1 MKRQISFRLL
11 AMLLTASLFLSSTG
25 LLTMLAKAEEVTT
38 APTLVTQGGAM
49 PGEQT
54 SEPQTTLPES
64 ETTTREPGTTQPPTT
79 NALETTSAPETTTT
93 PPTTTKPAANSDP
106 TLVTE
111 GGKLELSGPQVNA
124 EGFKPGPAPQA
135 ETWLGVDGT
144 TTNMGK
150 ASNPYN
156 VSDASHFLEI
166 QTLIN
171 NTMNADKY
179 FRLTADINLASVTIA
194 NYNAVAGFSASLICL
209 DPALAVSDPTKIFIN
224 LDGNNFK
231 IKNLNITNTSKD
243 TCALFGYLSANSD
256 VYGINFENCSL
267 TVPYQNAQVSAV
279 VAVQNMGLIRNC
291 SFAGSTSVTT
301 LDMSSTQGP
310 ASAGETYTLGSQ
322 GGNPGHIVRVGSAVF
337 VGDNQG
343 TIEACKFSD
352 ISVHVNRRTY
362 VGGVAGQ
369 NSGTIT
375 GIKGSNLADC
385 GIKGVK
391 ITVVGNTGTSSQIG
405 GITGRNRAG
414 ATVSDSTL
422 DLAGA
427 NAFNSF
433 TNGNKVGGVAG
444 VNEGTVAN
452 CYVLGKVKNTQ
463 TVTASSYNM
472 LGYRFIFGGI
482 TGENKGNINNSSAEN
497 IGMFF
502 SNTQDAVYGGITGI
516 NSGNGTT
523 TGLISACY
531 ASGKQ
536 SDPSFIT
543 SAGYFAGGI
552 IGDAEYG
559 ALLSNCYAL
568 VSLSP
573 NLLRAGALIGN
584 GAQTSMF
591 STVSPNHWSS
601 IISGW
606 PTQSALDSSDSND
619 VYRNIKVLN
628 LATNASATLS
638 KASSFAHSWGNA
650 GVGIDGI
657 GTASAFSESS
667 ANLSISESTSSLT
680 VTGGPFAGTFGYLNY
695 TLNVALPV
703 GVGATVQPTVQQ
715 QMSIAVITTAVAP
728 TGSPIISPGNPV
740 VINNAMEILFIRN
753 IPYTNYKL
761 AADIT
766 MPTVSPNEWRTSVF
780 SGTLDGNGK
789 TITSHIP
796 VFSKIYGSRDTTV
809 PIGGGNDTAANLA
822 SGYVFNLNLVL
833 SANTKS
839 GMLGTLI
846 GGTVKNTTLTGS
858 SAAVALTIN
867 LAGENSRGGL
877 LDTLYGNSYVYGC
890 FTDLKVDIQISG
902 NGNIGGLIGH
912 IEGNK
917 VTVENCGSNAD
928 VYSVAPITTI
938 ASLIG
943 KITTSTGTV
952 KDCFASGLV
961 QRGGFIAVGSKL
973 ITHRLENL
981 YWSIKDTNTANQ
993 ATVLPADN
1001 INTVGPN
1008 PDTVYKWSFDESVGF
1023 VSDDDS
1029 YLNIILPSGITRM
1042 ASAQPAGFT
1051 VTVRDSGVIVV
1062 GTLAI
1067 QGGKLSIKISK
1078 DALATLPIDTI
1089 LTVVHN
1095 PTGMRSR
1102 VTINDGISKD
1112 ADGYFQVKKPSDLQ
1126 FLSTR
1131 QSDYLTDGINF
1142 KIKLMN
1148 DIDMD
1153 QYAYSPIG
1161 IYDIYF
1167 PENSR
1172 AFKGTFEGNGFTIS
1186 NLAISATEQVAI
1198 FAYTSAA
1205 TISNLTLDGA
1215 NISASGKYVACVVAV
1230 AEAGSIENI
1239 TVSNSTITST
1249 YSPGNGQ
1256 SYTGGIVGGYLAGA
1270 VNPATI
1276 NNITM
1281 DTLSIN
1287 VPDAG
1292 YAGGLVGGIDST
1304 TVSIN
1309 TVNVTDLNLTGTQQL
1324 GGIVGSQAGNVTINN
1339 VSIGASVG
1347 STPTPQI
1354 SGDAFIGGIVGYSTA
1369 NALNSKIT
1377 ACTVTGM
1384 SILNTGT
1391 SLYTGATGGIA
1402 GWFSGTVGD
1411 DPATTGITEGC
1422 TVTDCTIEGMYVGGI
1437 VGRADTSTGNFNV
1450 TLKNCIVDGATSIT
1464 ALAGEGNAVA
1474 GGIFGDYNVGGTLS
1488 LTQCYAYSG
1497 VTVSN
1502 GRAVGGILATG
1513 SLGTTSQ
1520 KLVITGCQSFAT
1532 VSSNFST
1539 SYAGAIVGLEAS
1551 SINGIKIIDCVA
1563 GGTVAAVTAA
1573 GGLVGFHSSITPF
1586 SLTTAGNTPFITGSY
1601 VSAIIDESATATYSA
1616 KIVGFFMFNPP
1627 FYRAVSN
1634 TTIAQAVNFVVL
1646 SSYPQDLEAYSF
1658 LAPNAKLSF
1667 GDINRPNSANP
1678 TFFQHN
1684 SDSSVILTDT
1694 NRTATVTA
1702 SNLPKDYAKTSNF
1715 LYATGSGWVSENTEE
1730 LMVTG
1735 YTDTVIDI
1743 EALNSS
1749 SSTTGVVA
1757 EYENSGI
1764 DIYPSG
1770 TAEKLT
1776 FLARIPVYC
1785 DNISFNWIGSG
1796 TQADPFKIKTQA
1808 HLNAMRSNVL
1818 QDETAPNPIDYF
1830 GGYYRLEN
1838 DIVLVSD
1845 FAPITGGPNNLPF
1858 VGTLDGN
1865 GHTISGLKISSGAGA
1880 YVGLFAESGKQTV
1893 ELNGEPTELSA
1904 TFKHLKI
1911 VNAAVQGDISTTH
1924 GGILVAKAENTLF
1937 TGIRIQ
1943 NASLSNVTT
1952 YAGGI
1957 VGEAIDS
1964 IVEGFLTPD
1973 YEYIV
1978 VEILSVSVKLNDN
1991 GAGAGGVA
1999 GRFGYITQGSGY
2011 IGNAGYGDWDAWDV
2025 IVNNTV
2031 VEGDNA
2037 GGIVGY
2043 NYQLPL
2049 TINAVLV
2056 SGGSVTS
2063 KTTSNAYSVGGIL
2076 GRADGVGDHA
2086 ITITNAKVDG
2096 TAVTAV
2102 CVAGG
2107 IIGMMGV
2114 TKVSATRLLTLN
2126 RVESYAAVS
2135 ATGTVTSIAGGIVG
2149 IMTNAPVVA
2158 IGTGVAGGSVAGNTR
2173 VGGIIGLIDGTDTGL
2188 ALTNLTTYFVANFVV
2203 SATIAEKVGASV
2215 GLLLGYCDGN
2225 LMPTGFAYDITP
2237 FENIKYSSYQYTP
2250 GRLIIGNSVINNS
2263 PDFILMVMI
2272 TDLNKGFYD
2281 TWIDPTYM
2289 GLRYKNA
2296 FDEVTLNVV
2305 LGDDPIPLTASN
2317 VLLPEFPGS
2326 YGYGQGTNNFTNFT
2340 DVQNLN
2346 FTLTGVTASKSG
2358 LISYDLNSN
2367 VLTKNPGQEGTGDL
2381 IFEYENGLRL
2391 ALKVIAFDNLEG
2403 GGTSNAPYIIKKT
2416 SHFDLIRIFP
2426 AGYFEQGN
2434 DIAFAS
2440 SDFLSG
2446 GAYYNEGKFWE
2457 PLKGSGTVYFSGSY
2471 SGGGYTISGFKINR
2485 PNQDYVGFFAKLAQS
2500 DPLKQVSNL
2509 TLANANVEGRN
2520 YVGTLAGEASSSVDA
2535 TVITNVH
2542 VLNANISSPS
2552 TLGNSTT
2559 PTQVGGL
2566 VAVSKT
2572 TIQAPGNPNIISCS
2586 VKSTSVSTANAN
2598 HTYAGGIVA
2607 GVQKIE
2613 NCTADY
2619 VTVTAGLYAGGIAAR
2634 SSIVT
2639 GGPGW
2644 PVSIKNCTVVNVSG
2658 TSVIKATFSSASAS
2672 AGIIANMSKN
2682 IQLTVEDCQV
2692 SELTTIIS
2700 GLGTGGGVFGILSQ
2714 IIGTDL
2720 DMQLTIKNSKS
2731 YANVTSR
2738 NEAGG
2743 IIGVIKG
2750 INLSLSKVLIEGCVG
2765 GGNVEVTNTSPTLT
2779 GVGGII
2785 GLISLPGGAAL
2796 GQNDRLLIECI
2807 SSATLTA
2814 PVGVTKIGKLV
2825 GRFYHTTPTP
2835 SWYWS
2840 QNANPNAF
2848 KDNFIST
2855 YPQEIPVFGEGAM
2868 MSDPGI
2874 DLVFTDLMEA
2884 KTGTATE
2891 PTFTVRDINIPDSE
2905 FSTVAITI
2913 YNETTPVTT
2922 QLNAHVKVWD
2932 EVAQEQVELTIEG
2945 FVTIK
2950 GFDFGIENVSITT
2963 GADFNWAFSG
2973 LGENRVLDINITPS
2987 IKQSGFLQV
2996 GLGYGLLVAVPMLTF
3011 AIDGTGTTVNPF
3023 RIENAE
3029 QLTLMYYLPNVN
3041 YMQISDVE
3049 IVPDDFNE
3057 PQGETPA
3064 GVLYN
3069 EGYVGFKPVGT
3080 QAKPFTGSYNGQ
3092 GKRITGLYSN
3102 NKEID
3107 YIGFF
3112 GHVAGDA
3119 ELKNIHIELRENTVD
3134 TLGGMLGGRYVGGLV
3149 GLCSSSGVIIENC
3162 SVAYAQVAGKRAVGG
3177 LVGQSYTSINKC
3189 FTNCDVIALGKDAT
3203 MGAYAGETG
3212 GLIGHLYNASTV
3224 ALTVK
3229 NSFATGSVY
3238 SGYKNAGGLIGLI
3251 NAPSA
3256 ATIAVNVTDCFFTGS
3271 VKAGTAVGEFAD
3283 AASVIIGSGNGNIG
3297 RAQGSRVLV
3306 AGTNISFKAG
3316 MSPFAGSSILGTRTN
3331 IYYDNSVLGF
3341 TTNETGTILQNTAQ
3355 LTGPTL
3361 PEGLATPAWTAVSG
3375 SYPRLV
3381 MADSYSNAFCAMAT
3395 IPLNLDANEL
3405 KNSRTLKDGLR
3416 FQPAITNTVAGAP
3429 ITFKASKLDLTDT
3442 VAYPAG
3448 YDPDLYGN
3456 NGDRSI
3462 DLLFKNNDNTS
3473 TTIYR
3478 NIFRTDAWPVV
3489 SGDVNPLQNFNV
3501 ERGEVLYDCKTP
3513 VVLLEATVYGTSVFK
3528 RVKLPL
3534 ENLTDHYYIAT
3545 ERQLRA
3551 VSSVEATGKFS
3562 VFGTV
3567 INRQYPANARVHL
3580 TANVNLY
3587 GNLSGRDFTP
3597 IQNFKG
3603 KFNGNE
3609 FAIKGLKI
3617 NLPGQDDMGLFK
3629 KLEGDNVG
3637 EVVEINSLSLEDAQ
3651 ITGKNN
3657 VGALAGRAVKN
3668 SEVNN
3673 CSVYASGETDA
3684 LESFVKGTE
3693 RVGGLVGY
3701 AENSTIKIGSQ
3712 SRSAVPVEGTNS
3724 VGGFVGMSTAI
3735 INNCFATG
3743 PVTAVIEQL
3752 SAGGSVNVLGVGGFA
3767 GAVTGGAATLSFAT
3781 GNVTVNNVITFVN
3794 ISQSIGIGG
3803 FVGLLSGLNTNVSGC
3818 FASGAVRAESVGDLK
3833 MTVSGSLMLGIGGV
3847 AGINQSQL
3855 TSCYSSSTVYAHY
3868 IGDVLG
3874 TTGIV
3879 RAGLGGVS
3887 GIAQAAVSDT
3897 YSSGSVLR
3905 DMDKAPQ
3912 SSPNTIFVSA
3922 IGGVIGTV
3930 IGSLTGYAQLYF
3942 DIWNNSYGSTLTA
3955 IGGVADTVR
3964 DIPAGSVGGLTTDEM
3979 CISQVER
3986 NTPGTLLQLSTGMW
4000 SFNAGAYPCLLAL
4013 VQPGVSDYIRYPAV
4027 LSVVA
4032 VAPDSRDIS
4041 ARTGNGITM
4050 AITTPASLTVLGVLY
4065 ELEWSAAEDSEVSFI
4080 KTDVVIDGNTLNK
4093 FTPVRTANASQI
4105 LSLIAEI
4112 KYKTEFG
4119 SRRFERLCAEM
4130 RGTPTKPYLI
4140 SHKSDLQHI
4149 GLPTY
4154 TEYQVTGFDGY
4165 YNQWYS
4171 PLNDSLV
4178 NVAGIVHFKLLSDID
4193 MRLDVNYTYNSGEDR
4208 LDVVVN
4214 SAGDGNRDNDN
4225 HHIPYLTNAS
4235 YNGIIFEGISFA
4247 GNDYSIDYFKSARE
4261 FIFGIS
4267 SVSTISDISFENL
4280 QIDSTGTVD
4289 EDLGTALVRYN
4300 QGTIDGCMI
4309 LSGDIKGGNNVAS
4322 IVVNNQATLKNSTV
4336 KASITG
4342 KANVGGIVTSNLA
4355 GGTITN
4361 CAFDDGLITVNQIVG
4376 EDAKAG
4382 AIAGSNSGTISNC
4395 FSMGS
4400 IVSTNYA
4407 NVIGGLV
4414 GENTSTGIIGPA
4426 YSRTHVSGGDII
4438 GGFVGTNAGT
4448 ITNAFSAGRVTLSS
4462 GYTQTDIFCG
4472 TNTGTL
4478 TDTFADK
4485 AMAGKSTY
4493 ALLDDVTTTQ
4503 ELMDMTC
4510 FSTTGTASNV
4520 FTESSTESAY
4530 PQLTAILALDNGYA
4544 TGAYIPQK
4552 FELLIGYSILS
4563 SAAIKTKYSQYIDTL
4578 ALSTANPV
4586 STITTTES
4594 WLTDVSWSTNDLSI
4608 IDAEGLTTA
4617 TSGSTTLT
4625 ASITINASNGK
4636 THPITMPIAVT
4647 TGDQNL
4653 NFNGGD
4659 GRTDTPYQIN
4669 STDSFSSLAYYG
4681 PNPEISYVLT
4691 DDINYDDGCPNPVI
4705 TTFSGTL
4712 DGAQHVVYDL
4722 TLDADS
4728 AGLFGHLN
4736 GATVSN
4742 LGLVG
4747 AKKVTTVPGD
4757 YTGLLAGL
4765 AQDATITNC
4774 YAIGEMEVDS
4784 VYMGGLVGYANAGT
4798 TITGCVTSG
4807 KFINTSAAAT
4817 AATAATG
4824 GIIGGADTTS
4834 IVDCFSTAYVKGDG
4848 VVGGIVGE
4856 AINSSTITGCTFA
4869 GMVMDSELAD
4879 GTSEPAIT
4887 TIGNIVGSKS
4897 EESTITDCAYDKQI
4911 TLIADANAT
4920 AKFTGELM
4928 TGSAYTVHTGL
4939 AGGNAKFAA
4948 GVAFGTMPIR
4958 FLLGSSA
4965 GSTQSFSKI
4974 SLPGTIAGDAI
4985 SVVEIPQH
4993 TVNHLDIGTGS
5004 PIIINLLAN
5013 LDLADVYA
5021 GIEVEL
5027 DTLTGS
5033 VFNGMTNKVIRYTQ
5047 PRLNRIVTVSY
5058 TLANNSG
5065 VGTLDD
5071 ETVAV
5076 MLKNTHLFAGDPVTY
5091 SSDAFTNVTLS
5102 GTSPALFENLVV
5114 SSGGI
5119 YAGGNLPKGYAYQIT
5134 ARDQANNLLPV
5145 TTIDGE
5151 YGTYVALKDDT
5162 TGIKLSYTIIKNEPW
5177 GVYVYWSSLV
5187 DALVK

>member
-1 MKRQISFRLL
+1 MKRQITFRLL
-11 AMLLTASLFLSSTG
+11 AMLLTASLLLSSTG
-25 LLTMLAKAEEVTT
+25 LLSMLAKAEEVTT
-38 APTLVTQGGAM
+38 APTLVTQGGVM

-64 ETTTREPGTTQPPTT
+64 ESTTREPGTTQPPTT
-79 NALETTSAPETTTT
+79 NAPETTSAPETTTT

-231 IKNLNITNTSKD
+231 IRNLNITNTSKD

-1095 PTGMRSR
+1095 STGMRSR
-1102 VTINDGISKD
+1102 VQINDGISKD
-1112 ADGYFQVKKPSDLQ
+1112 ANGYYQVKKPSDLQ

-1131 QSDYLTDGINF
+1131 QIDYLADGVNF

-1148 DIDMD
+1148 DIDMYD
-1153 QYAYSPIG
+1153 AVNAHQYEYTPMG
-1161 IYDIYF
+1161 NYDVNF
-1167 PENSR
+1167 PANNR
-1172 AFKGTFEGNGFTIS
+1172 AFKGVFEGNGFAIN
-1186 NLAISATEQVAI
+1186 NLLVSGTDQVAI
-1198 FAYTSAA
+1198 FAYTSGA
-1205 TISNLTLDGA
+1205 TISNLTLDNA
-1215 NISASGKYVACVVAV
+1215 EISTDGKYIACIAAV
-1230 AEAGSIENI
+1230 ANAGSIENI
-1239 TVSNSTITST
+1239 TIRNSTITST
-1249 YSPGNGQ
+1249 YSPGGGQ
-1256 SYTGGIVGGYLAGA
+1256 SYTGGIVGSYVAGE

-1276 NNITM
+1276 NNITI
-1281 DTLSIN
+1281 DNLSIS
-1287 VPDAG
+1287 VPGAG
-1292 YAGGLVGGIDST
+1292 YAGGLVGNIEST
-1304 TVSIN
+1304 TVAIN
-1309 TVNVTDLNLTGTQQL
+1309 AVTLTDLNLTGTQRL
-1324 GGIVGSQAGNVTINN
+1324 GGVVGSQAGNVTISN
-1339 VSIGASVG
+1339 VSIGASLG
-1347 STPTPQI
+1347 STPQI
-1354 SGDAFIGGIVGYSTA
+1354 SGNGFIGGVVGYSFA

-1384 SILNTGT
+1384 GIINIGT

-1411 DPATTGITEGC
+1411 DPATTGITEEC
-1422 TVTDCTIEGMYVGGI
+1422 IVMDCTIKGMYVGGI
-1437 VGRADTSTGNFNV
+1437 VGRADTSTGNLSV
-1450 TLKNCIVDGATSIT
+1450 TLKNCKVDGATSIT
-1464 ALAGEGNAVA
+1464 APINENNAAA
-1474 GGIFGDYNVGGTLS
+1474 GGIFGDYNVGGTLAI
-1488 LTQCYAYSG
+1488 TRCYVYSD
-1497 VTVSN
+1497 VTVTN
-1502 GRAVGGILATG
+1502 GKAVGGILGTG
-1513 SLGTTSQ
+1513 SLPGLSQ
-1520 KLVITGCQSFAT
+1520 KLVISDCQSFAA
-1532 VSSNFST
+1532 VSSPLAT
-1539 SYAGAIVGLEAS
+1539 SYAGAIIGIETS
-1551 SINGIKIIDCVA
+1551 SINGIKIINCVA
-1563 GGTVAAVTAA
+1563 GGTVSAVAGA
-1573 GGLVGFHSSITPF
+1573 GGLVGYHFNTSPF
-1586 SLTTAGNTPFITGSY
+1586 NITTAGNTPFITGSY
-1601 VSAIIDESATATYSA
+1601 VTAIINGPALSSA
-1616 KIVGFFMFNPP
+1616 KIVGLFQLTPP
-1627 FYRAVSN
+1627 TIRAVNN
-1634 TTIAQAVNFVVL
+1634 TTIHQAINFVVL
-1646 SSYPQDLEAYSF
+1646 SSYPQDLAAYSF
-1658 LAPNAKLSF
+1658 TLPNAYLSF
-1667 GDINRPNSANP
+1667 GDVNRPDVANP
-1678 TFFQHN
+1678 TFFQHG
-1684 SDSSVILTDT
+1684 SASTVILTDT

-1702 SNLPKDYAKTSNF
+1702 SNLPKGKTAGFS
-1715 LYATGSGWVSENTEE
+1715 YVAASGWVSETTDE
-1730 LMVTG
+1730 LLVTG
-1735 YTDTVIDI
+1735 YTATVIDI
-1743 EALNSS
+1743 EAINSS

-1757 EYENSGI
+1757 EYENSGV

-1770 TAEKLT
+1770 TAEKLS
-1776 FLARIPVYC
+1776 FLARIPVFC

-1808 HLNAMRSNVL
+1808 HLNAMRSNIL

-1838 DIVLVSD
+1838 DIYLVGD
-1845 FAPITGGPNNLPF
+1845 FSPITGGPNDLAF

-1865 GHTISGLKISSGAGA
+1865 GHSIRGLRISNGSDA
-1880 YVGLFAESGKQTV
+1880 YVGLFKHAGKQTV
-1893 ELNGEPTELSA
+1893 ELDGVATELTA
-1904 TFKHLKI
+1904 TFQNLKI
-1911 VNAAVQGDISTTH
+1911 FDAVVVGNINTTH
-1924 GGILVAKAENTLF
+1924 GGILVGIANNTLF
-1937 TGIRIQ
+1937 TGIEIE
-1943 NASLSNVTT
+1943 NASLSNVAH

-1964 IVEGFLTPD
+1964 IMEGFLNPD
-1973 YEYIV
+1973 YEYLLIK
-1978 VEILSVSVKLNDN
+1978 ITNVSVKLNDN
-1991 GAGAGGVA
+1991 GFGAGGVA
-1999 GRFGYITQGSGY
+1999 GRFGNITANSGGY
-2011 IGNAGYGDWDAWDV
+2011 IGNEGYGTWGGWEV
-2025 IVNNTV
+2025 IVSNTV
-2031 VEGDNA
+2031 VEGSNA

-2043 NYQLPL
+2043 NYLLPV

-2063 KTTSNAYSVGGIL
+2063 KTTSDSFSAGGIL
-2076 GRADGVGDHA
+2076 GRVFGVGDHV
-2086 ITITNAKVDG
+2086 TKITNAKVDG
-2096 TAVTAV
+2096 TTVTAV
-2102 CVAGG
+2102 CIAGG
-2107 IIGMMGV
+2107 IIGSMAMTPV
-2114 TKVSATRLLTLN
+2114 VLTTKLLTLN

-2135 ATGTVTSIAGGIVG
+2135 ATGTVTSVAGGIVG
-2149 IMTNAPVVA
+2149 IMTNALVV
-2158 IGTGVAGGSVAGNTR
+2158 GVGPGVAGGSVQGNKI
-2173 VGGIIGLIDGTDTGL
+2173 VGGIIGLIDGTDTSL
-2188 ALTNLTTYFVANFVV
+2188 ALTNLTSYFVANFVV
-2203 SATIAEKVGASV
+2203 SAAIAVKAGASV
-2215 GLLLGYCDGN
+2215 GLLLGFCN
-2225 LMPTGFAYDITP
+2225 KSLMPDGFPYAITP

-2250 GRLIIGNSVINNS
+2250 GRLIIGNSLINNS
-2263 PDFILMVMI
+2263 PDFDLMVKMA
-2272 TDLNKGFYD
+2272 DLNKGFYD

-2289 GLRYKNA
+2289 GLRYENA
-2296 FDEVTLNVV
+2296 FNQVTLNVI
-2305 LGDDPIPLTASN
+2305 LGDSPIPLTPTN
-2317 VLLPEFPGS
+2317 VLLPVFPGN
-2326 YGYGQGTNNFTNFT
+2326 YGYGSGTNDFTNFT
-2340 DVQNLN
+2340 DVESLN
-2346 FTLTGVTASKSG
+2346 FELTGVTSTIPG
-2358 LISYDLNSN
+2358 LVSYDLNN
-2367 VLTKNPGQEGTGDL
+2367 NILTKNTGQEGVGEL
-2381 IFEYENGLRL
+2381 VFQYENGLRL
-2391 ALKVIAFDNLEG
+2391 ALKVIAFDDLDG
-2403 GGTSNAPYIIKKT
+2403 SGISGDPFIIRKT
-2416 SHFDLIRIFP
+2416 SHFDLIRLFP
-2426 AGYFEQGN
+2426 SGYFVQGQ
-2434 DIAFAS
+2434 DITFAP
-2440 SDFLSG
+2440 SDFTSG
-2446 GAYYNEGKFWE
+2446 GTYFNEGKLWE
-2457 PLKGSGTVYFSGSY
+2457 PLKGSGTEYFSGSY
-2471 SGGGYTISGFKINR
+2471 NGNDHKISGFKISR
-2485 PNQDYVGFFAKLAQS
+2485 QNQNFVGFFAKL
-2500 DPLKQVSNL
+2500 DPGASVSNL
-2509 TLANANVEGRN
+2509 TLENADIIGQN
-2520 YVGTLAGEASSSVDA
+2520 YVGTLAGEVSSNADA

-2542 VLNANISSPS
+2542 VLNANVSSTS
-2552 TLGNSTT
+2552 ALGDTNT

-2572 TIQAPGNPNIISCS
+2572 TLQAPVNPSIIGCS
-2586 VKSTSVSTANAN
+2586 VTSAIVSTANLN
-2598 HTYAGGIVA
+2598 HTFAGGIVA
-2607 GVQKIE
+2607 SFQKIE

-2634 SSIVT
+2634 SSIVS

-2644 PVSIKNCTVVNVSG
+2644 PVSIKNCTVENVSG
-2658 TSVIKATFSSASAS
+2658 TSAIRATYGGASAA
-2672 AGIIANMSKN
+2672 AGILAIMSKN
-2682 IQLTVEDCQV
+2682 IQLTVENCQV
-2692 SELTTIIS
+2692 PELTVVSSPI
-2700 GLGTGGGVFGILSQ
+2700 GAAGGILGALSK
-2714 IIGTDL
+2714 ILTSDL
-2720 DMQLTIKNSKS
+2720 NMQVTIKNSKS
-2731 YANVTSR
+2731 YANVTGA

-2743 IIGVIKG
+2743 IIGAIKVADFD
-2750 INLSLSKVLIEGCVG
+2750 LSKMLVAGCVG
-2765 GGNVEVTNTSPTLT
+2765 GGNVEVTSVSPTFT

-2785 GLISLPGGAAL
+2785 GAIKSTGGAPL
-2796 GQNDRLLIECI
+2796 GQNDELIINCI
-2807 SSATLTA
+2807 ASAALKA
-2814 PVGVTKIGKLV
+2814 PVAVTKVGKLV
-2825 GRFYHTTPTP
+2825 GICGPTLTAWTQ
-2835 SWYWS
+2835 SGS
-2840 QNANPNAF
+2840 PNAF

-2855 YPQEIPVFGEGAM
+2855 YPQEKPVFGDATM

-2874 DLVFTDLMEA
+2874 NLVFTDLMECE
-2884 KTGTATE
+2884 TATTTE
-2891 PTFTVRDINIPDSE
+2891 PTFTVRDINIPGSE
-2905 FSTVAITI
+2905 FSPVAITI

-2922 QLNAHVKVWD
+2922 QLNAHVKVWKED
-2932 EVAQEQVELTIEG
+2932 TGKQVELTIEDS
-2945 FVTIK
+2945 VIIK
-2950 GFDFGIENVSITT
+2950 GFEFGIQNVSITT
-2963 GADFNWAFSG
+2963 QAAFSWAYSG
-2973 LGENRVLDINITPS
+2973 SGQSRLLNMDITPS
-2987 IKQSGFLQV
+2987 IKRSGFLEV
-2996 GLGYGLLVAVPMLTF
+2996 ALGYGLQVSVPMLTF
-3011 AIDGTGTTVNPF
+3011 AIDGIGTIGNPF
-3023 RIENAE
+3023 KIENAE

-3041 YMQISDVE
+3041 YVQISDIA
-3049 IVPDDFNE
+3049 IVPEDFNE
-3057 PQGETPA
+3057 PLGETQAA

-3069 EGYVGFKPVGT
+3069 PGYVGFMPIGT
-3080 QAKPFTGSYNGQ
+3080 AAKPFTGSYNGQ
-3092 GKRITGLYSN
+3092 EKRITGLYSN
-3102 NKEID
+3102 NKDID

-3112 GHVAGDA
+3112 GHVDGVA

-3134 TLGGMLGGRYVGGLV
+3134 TLGGMLGAQYVGGLV
-3149 GLCSSSGVIIENC
+3149 GRCSSSGVIIENC
-3162 SVAYAQVAGKRAVGG
+3162 SVAYAQVAGKQAVGG

-3189 FTNCDVIALGKDAT
+3189 FTNCDVIALGS
-3203 MGAYAGETG
+3203 GIYSPIYAGKAG

-3224 ALTVK
+3224 ALTVN

-3238 SGYKNAGGLIGLI
+3238 SDYKNAGGLIGLI
-3251 NAPSA
+3251 NAPSS
-3256 ATIAVNVTDCFFTGS
+3256 ATTAVNVTDCFFTGS

-3283 AASVIIGSGNGNIG
+3283 AASVIIGSGTGNIG

-3316 MSPFAGSSILGTRTN
+3316 MSPFAGSILGTRTN

-3355 LTGPTL
+3355 LTGATL
-3361 PEGLATPAWTAVSG
+3361 PAGLATPTWTAVSG

-3416 FQPAITNTVAGAP
+3416 FQPAITNTVAGAA
-3429 ITFKASKLDLTDT
+3429 ITFKSSKLDLTDS
-3442 VAYPAG
+3442 VAYPTG
-3448 YDPDLYGN
+3448 YDPLLYGN

-3462 DLLFKNNDNTS
+3462 DLLFKNNNNTT

-3489 SGDVNPLQNFNV
+3489 SGGVNPLQNFNV

-3513 VVLLEATVYGTSVFK
+3513 VVLLEATVNGTSVFK

-3587 GNLSGRDFTP
+3587 GNLSGRNFTP

-3617 NLPGQDDMGLFK
+3617 NLPSQDDMGLFK

-3637 EVVEINSLSLEDAQ
+3637 EVVEINNLSLEDAQ

-3673 CSVYASGETDA
+3673 CSVYASGETGA

-3693 RVGGLVGY
+3693 RVGGLVGF
-3701 AENSTIKIGSQ
+3701 AENISIKIGSQ

-3803 FVGLLSGLNTNVSGC
+3803 FVGLLSGLSTDVSGC

-3833 MTVSGSLMLGIGGV
+3833 MAVSGSLSFGIGGV

-4065 ELEWSAAEDSEVSFI
+4065 ELEWSAAEDSDVSFI

-4112 KYKTEFG
+4112 KNKTEFG

-4361 CAFDDGLITVNQIVG
+4361 CAFDDGLITVNQTAG
-4376 EDAKAG
+4376 ADAKAG

-4691 DDINYDDGCPNPVI
+4691 NDINYDDGCPNPVI

-4747 AKKVTTVPGD
+4747 AKKITVAPGN
-4757 YTGLLAGL
+4757 YAGLLAGL
-4765 AQDATITNC
+4765 AQGATITNC
-4774 YAIGEMEVDS
+4774 YAIGEINTNAAHI
-4784 VYMGGLVGYANAGT
+4784 GGLVGAVTVNT
-4798 TITGCVTSG
+4798 TITGCMTSG
-4807 KFINTSAAAT
+4807 KFVNTSTDSEANTGSIAGSADLAT
-4817 AATAATG
+4817 
-4824 GIIGGADTTS
+4824 INES
-4834 IVDCFSTAYVKGDG
+4834 FSTAYVLGKG

-4856 AINSSTITGCTFA
+4856 AINTSVINGCTFA
-4869 GMVMDSELAD
+4869 GMVMDSTLA
-4879 GTSEPAIT
+4879 GGASAPSIT
-4887 TIGNIVGSKS
+4887 TIGNIAGKS
-4897 EESTITDCAYDKQI
+4897 EDSTITGCTYDKQI
-4911 TLIADANAT
+4911 SLITDANAT

-4939 AGGNAKFAA
+4939 AGGSDKFAA

-4993 TVNHLDIGTGS
+4993 TEAPLRYHLSIGTGS
-5004 PIIINLLAN
+5004 PIIINLLSN

-5021 GIEVEL
+5021 GIEIKL
-5027 DTLTGS
+5027 DTVNGS
-5033 VFNGMTNKVIRYTQ
+5033 VFSSMANNVLRYTQ

-5058 TLANNSG
+5058 TLANSSG
-5065 VGTLDD
+5065 DGGLDG

-5091 SSDAFTNVTLS
+5091 SSDAFTNVTQSLI
-5102 GTSPALFENLVV
+5102 SPALFENLVV

-5134 ARDQANNLLPV
+5134 ASDQDNNTLPV
-5145 TTIDGE
+5145 TIMDGE

-5177 GVYVYWSSLV
+5177 GVYVYWTSLV
-5187 DALVK
+5187 NALVI